1 MRSCASLI
9 GLVLLGSSLLPAALL
24 AEDVYLKNGRVFR
37 GVIAAVDG
45 GVVRIE
51 MPGGTLSFPMSTVLR
66 IEASDAAYRA
76 YQSKRDALAG
86 TTAPAGDWLELARW
100 AKSQGLEPA
109 AREAGLEAGRINPA
123 ALGVRAFLAE
133 LGVVYDETSGSFLSF
148 EESMARQGLVYD
160 GGVWITHA
168 EREARRE
175 RAREETAARYAQA
188 EAEQASVEYRESV
201 EPDEV
206 VGVPISYYGGGYYG
220 AGVWPGGPGVGRPG
234 HGNGRGNRPGVGPPG
249 GGRPGTPAQLP
260 TQPAVPPQTGGTNR
274 GRLQPMNI
282 SPAGARPN

>member
-1 MRSCASLI
+1 VCA
-9 GLVLLGSSLLPAALL
+9 P
-24 AEDVYLKNGRVFR
+24 
-37 GVIAAVDG
+37 
-45 GVVRIE
+45 
-51 MPGGTLSFPMSTVLR
+51 
-66 IEASDAAYRA
+66 
-76 YQSKRDALAG
+76 
-86 TTAPAGDWLELARW
+86 
-100 AKSQGLEPA
+100 
-109 AREAGLEAGRINPA
+109 
-123 ALGVRAFLAE
+123 FLAE

>member
-1 MRSCASLI
+1 MRSRASLI

-100 AKSQGLEPA
+100 AKSQGLEP
-109 AREAGLEAGRINPA
+109 
-123 ALGVRAFLAE
+123 
-133 LGVVYDETSGSFLSF
+133 
-148 EESMARQGLVYD
+148 
-160 GGVWITHA
+160 
-168 EREARRE
+168 
-175 RAREETAARYAQA
+175 
-188 EAEQASVEYRESV
+188 
-201 EPDEV
+201 
-206 VGVPISYYGGGYYG
+206 
-220 AGVWPGGPGVGRPG
+220 
-234 HGNGRGNRPGVGPPG
+234 
-249 GGRPGTPAQLP
+249 
-260 TQPAVPPQTGGTNR
+260 
-274 GRLQPMNI
+274 
-282 SPAGARPN
+282 